1 MKIALFGGIYAGSG
15 SSRTENQK
23 AVVYEALRKR
33 TNELYIHDAFF
44 NSLPTALKREI
55 DPSHTVF
62 STVPLV
68 DMAFSV
74 GGDGTFLRTATAVAD
89 SNIPV
94 LGINTGRLGFLADI
108 IISDLEN
115 TLDEIFSQDYQIEE
129 RSLLGVNSS
138 DGTIVYNRRHGA
150 LNEVAILK
158 QDTASMLSI
167 NTFVND
173 DFLTTYQA
181 DGLIIATPT
190 GSTAYALSVG
200 GPILMPE
207 SNSFVLA
214 PIAPH
219 NLTSRPLVIHD
230 KSKIK
235 LKVESRSSSFLVSM
249 DGQSQVL
256 KTHIEIE
263 IFKADY
269 TLKVVKRTGHTFY
282 ETLRDKLMWGVD
294 VRK

>member
-1 MKIALFGGIYAGSG
+1 MKIALFGGIHAGS
-15 SSRTENQK
+15 SSPQTEAQK
-23 AVVYEALRKR
+23 ATVYEALWKR
-33 TNELYIHDAFF
+33 TSEVYMHDAFF
-44 NSLPTALKREI
+44 KSLPIEIKNEI
-55 DPSHTVF
+55 DVSRTVF
-62 STVPLV
+62 TTVPLV
-68 DMAFSV
+68 DMALSV
-74 GGDGTFLRTATAVAD
+74 GGDGTFLRTASAVAD

-108 IISDLEN
+108 NINDLEE
-115 TLDEIFSQDYQIEE
+115 TLNEICSENFQIEE
-129 RSLLGVNSS
+129 RSLLGVDSS
-138 DGTIVYNRRHGA
+138 DGSIVYNRSHGV
-150 LNEVAILK
+150 LNEIAILK

-207 SNSFVLA
+207 STSFVLA

-230 KSKIK
+230 QSRIK
-235 LKVESRSSSFLVSM
+235 LIIESRSSSFLVSM

-256 KTHIEIE
+256 GTHVEIE

>member
-1 MKIALFGGIYAGSG
+1 M
-15 SSRTENQK
+15 
-23 AVVYEALRKR
+23 
-33 TNELYIHDAFF
+33 HDAFF
-44 NSLPTALKREI
+44 RSLTPDVQIKI
-55 DPSHTVF
+55 DASEWVF
-62 STVPLV
+62 TNLPAA
-68 DMAFSV
+68 DMALSI
-74 GGDGTFLRTATAVAD
+74 GGDGTFLRAAAEVGN

-108 IISDLEN
+108 NISDLDQ
-115 TLDEIFSQDYQIEE
+115 TLEEIFTENYKIEE
-129 RSLLGVNSS
+129 RSLLRVNIDDPSY
-138 DGTIVYNRRHGA
+138 VYNRKSCA

-158 QDTASMLSI
+158 QDTASMLTI

-173 DFLTTYQA
+173 EFLTAYQS
-181 DGLIIATPT
+181 DGLIVATPT

-207 SNSFVLA
+207 SHSFVLA

-230 KSKIK
+230 KSRIRMTI
-235 LKVESRSSSFLVSM
+235 ESRSGSFLVSL
-249 DGQSQVL
+249 DGQSQIFNTSAV
-256 KTHIEIE
+256 IEVS
-263 IFKADY
+263 KADY

>member
-1 MKIALFGGIYAGSG
+1 MKIALFGSTYPESI
-15 SSRTENQK
+15 SRQAKSQRAEIL
-23 AVVYEALRKR
+23 EALNRH
-33 TNELYIHDAFF
+33 TSEIYMHDAFF
-44 NSLPTALKREI
+44 RSLTPDVQIKI
-55 DPSHTVF
+55 DASEWVF
-62 STVPLV
+62 TNLPAA
-68 DMAFSV
+68 DMALSI
-74 GGDGTFLRTATAVAD
+74 GGDGTFLRAAAEVGN

-108 IISDLEN
+108 NISDLDQ
-115 TLDEIFSQDYQIEE
+115 TLEEIFTENYKIEE
-129 RSLLGVNSS
+129 RSLLRVNIDDPSY
-138 DGTIVYNRRHGA
+138 VYDRKSCA

-158 QDTASMLSI
+158 QDTASMLTI

-173 DFLTTYQA
+173 EFLTAYQS
-181 DGLIIATPT
+181 DGLIVATPT

-207 SNSFVLA
+207 SHSFVLA

-230 KSKIK
+230 KSRIRMTI
-235 LKVESRSSSFLVSM
+235 ESRSGSFLVSL
-249 DGQSQVL
+249 DGQSQIFNTSAV
-256 KTHIEIE
+256 IEVS
-263 IFKADY
+263 KADY